1 MVRVPCQPA
10 SMCNELYAK
19 NQIGGLTYYHGSKQR
34 GHGIG
39 SFFRSL
45 SRNPVLPWIADT
57 IKKKVLPKAL
67 NYGGDVVGDVI
78 SGGSIK
84 SSLKRRGL
92 QHLKKLVA
100 SPSTKK
106 KKRPSTPSNVRPPG
120 KRRIVSKRKK
130 RTKKDIFG

>member
-67 NYGGDVVGDVI
+67 NYGGDVVGDVLR
-78 SGGSIK
+78 GKSIK

-92 QHLKKLVA
+92 QHLKKLVG
-100 SPSTKK
+100 SPAPTKK
-106 KKRPSTPSNVRPPG
+106 RKRPPPSSSVGPPG
-120 KRRIVSKRKK
+120 KRRSV
-130 RTKKDIFG
+130 